1 MTNIKGYKELVM
13 NQRTVSASEY
23 NEVVNIAAKYI
34 EALRIGSVD
43 MLADIFHK
51 DCVTYGTVNGQLMGG
66 ASNPTADFIN
76 NYGKSPDI
84 VSHIDVLDIT
94 PTTVFVRIVMAK
106 DAVDSDCND
115 YLTFLK
121 LDGSWKLI
129 AKVFH
134 QFDK

>member
-1 MTNIKGYKELVM
+1 MM

-23 NEVVNIAAKYI
+23 QDVANLAAKYV
-34 EALRIGSVD
+34 EALRIGNVA
-43 MLADIFHK
+43 MLDEIFHK

-76 NYGKSPDI
+76 NYGKSPNI
-84 VSHIDVLDIT
+84 ISHIDVLDIT
-94 PTTVFVRIVMAK
+94 PTTAIVRIVMAK

-115 YLTFLK
+115 YLSFIK
-121 LDGSWKLI
+121 IDNVWRVI

-134 QFDK
+134 QFDE

>member
-1 MTNIKGYKELVM
+1 M
-13 NQRTVSASEY
+13 NQRTVSANEY
-23 NEVVNIAAKYI
+23 NEVVNIATKYV

-66 ASNPTADFIN
+66 ANNPTADFIK
-76 NYGKSPDI
+76 NYGESPDI

-94 PTTVFVRIVMAK
+94 PTTAVVRIVMAK

-115 YLTFLK
+115 YLTFIK
-121 LDGSWKLI
+121 LDQGWKVI
-129 AKVFH
+129 AKVFL

>member
-1 MTNIKGYKELVM
+1 M
-13 NQRTVSASEY
+13 NQRTVSANEY
-23 NEVVNIAAKYI
+23 NEVVNIATKYI

-51 DCVTYGTVNGQLMGG
+51 DCVTYGAVNGQLIGG
-66 ASNPTADFIN
+66 ANNPTADFIK

-94 PTTVFVRIVMAK
+94 PTSAVVRIIMAK

-115 YLTFLK
+115 YLTFIK
-121 LDGSWKLI
+121 LDQGWKVI

>member
-1 MTNIKGYKELVM
+1 M
-13 NQRTVSASEY
+13 NQRTVSANEY
-23 NEVVNIAAKYI
+23 NEVANIAAKYI
-34 EALRIGSVD
+34 EALRIGNVD

-51 DCVTYGTVNGQLMGG
+51 DCVTYGTVNGQFMGG

-84 VSHIDVLDIT
+84 VSHIDILDIT
-94 PTTVFVRIVMAK
+94 PTTAVVRVVMAK

-121 LDGSWKLI
+121 LDGSWKVI

>member
-1 MTNIKGYKELVM
+1 M

-23 NEVVNIAAKYI
+23 NEVVNIAANYI
-34 EALRIGSVD
+34 EALRIGNIE
-43 MLADIFHK
+43 MLDEIFHK

-66 ASNPTADFIN
+66 ASNPNADFIN
-76 NYGKSPDI
+76 NYGKSPNI

-94 PTTVFVRIVMAK
+94 RTTIVVRVVMAK

-121 LDGSWKLI
+121 LDESWKVI
-129 AKVFH
+129 TKVFH
-134 QFDK
+134 QFDN